1 MAPQRVVEKFT
12 DLSNEEV
19 KDLFLVVQKVQ
30 KTIEKVHNTNSSSIV
45 IQDGEDAG
53 QTVKVSLFTMNNI
66 SNNTY

>member
-53 QTVKVSLFTMNNI
+53 QTVKVSPFTMNNI